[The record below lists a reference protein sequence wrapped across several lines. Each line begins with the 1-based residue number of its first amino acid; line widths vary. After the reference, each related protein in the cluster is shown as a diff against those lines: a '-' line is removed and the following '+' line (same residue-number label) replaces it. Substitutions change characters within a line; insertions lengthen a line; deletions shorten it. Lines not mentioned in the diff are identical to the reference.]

1 MVSEY
6 LITEKKDKMIGYW
19 LISQTFFLILI
30 LEEEE
35 EIRLFCDFAYDC

>member
-6 LITEKKDKMIGYW
+6 LTTEKKDKMIGYW
-19 LISQTFFLILI
+19 LISQTFLFVLIL
-30 LEEEE
+30 EEE